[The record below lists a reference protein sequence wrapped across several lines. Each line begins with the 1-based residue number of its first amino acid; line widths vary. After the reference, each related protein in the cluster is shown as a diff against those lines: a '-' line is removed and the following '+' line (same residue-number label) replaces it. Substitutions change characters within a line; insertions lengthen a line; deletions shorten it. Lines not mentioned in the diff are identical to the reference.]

1 MSILPECLAFLGNLL
16 SLIIFGILFQEIT
29 KNKLSIA
36 EWGIYGVG
44 FHICLSFFN
53 VLTLHFSKMLM
64 IFGKDLALLF
74 SLMYLS
80 YRHKPSLKFRYHLFY
95 AL

>member
-36 EWGIYGVG
+36 EWVIYGVEKENDNDYK
-44 FHICLSFFN
+44 FTQALS
-53 VLTLHFSKMLM
+53 
-64 IFGKDLALLF
+64 IFGKEN
-74 SLMYLS
+74 
-80 YRHKPSLKFRYHLFY
+80 RE
-95 AL
+95 

>member
-36 EWGIYGVG
+36 EWGIYGVEKENDNDYK
-44 FHICLSFFN
+44 FTQALS
-53 VLTLHFSKMLM
+53 
-64 IFGKDLALLF
+64 IFEKEN
-74 SLMYLS
+74 
-80 YRHKPSLKFRYHLFY
+80 RE
-95 AL
+95 

>member
-36 EWGIYGVG
+36 EWVIYGVEKENDNDYK
-44 FHICLSFFN
+44 FTQALS
-53 VLTLHFSKMLM
+53 
-64 IFGKDLALLF
+64 IFEKKN
-74 SLMYLS
+74 
-80 YRHKPSLKFRYHLFY
+80 RE
-95 AL
+95 

>member
-36 EWGIYGVG
+36 EWVIYGVEKENDNDYK
-44 FHICLSFFN
+44 FTQALS
-53 VLTLHFSKMLM
+53 
-64 IFGKDLALLF
+64 IFEKEN
-74 SLMYLS
+74 
-80 YRHKPSLKFRYHLFY
+80 RE
-95 AL
+95 

>member
-36 EWGIYGVG
+36 EWGIYGVEKENDNDYK
-44 FHICLSFFN
+44 FTQVLS
-53 VLTLHFSKMLM
+53 
-64 IFGKDLALLF
+64 IFEKEN
-74 SLMYLS
+74 
-80 YRHKPSLKFRYHLFY
+80 RE
-95 AL
+95 